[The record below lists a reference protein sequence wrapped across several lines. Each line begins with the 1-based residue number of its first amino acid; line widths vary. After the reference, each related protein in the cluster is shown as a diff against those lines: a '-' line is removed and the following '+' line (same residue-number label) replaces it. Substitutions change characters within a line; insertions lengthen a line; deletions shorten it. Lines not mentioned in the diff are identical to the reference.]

1 MSSIRS
7 TFAASR
13 RFVVPSGITTSI
25 RYLYAQSQSIRG
37 SWPLAIAVLLALSLF
52 LVARFDSPS
61 TAIVYACFQVSYLA
75 AIAGITVMASSV
87 FFFMRKRRGAPS
99 PTFHPTDHR
108 QELADALPYVLWGT
122 SADGQCEFLNERYTE
137 TFGISRL
144 DAIRDQTWAE
154 PIHPADRPK
163 MYQAW
168 RGAVENGSSNYS
180 AHARVRMNDGS
191 YRWMESL
198 GRSVTSPESGE
209 VVRWFGSLVDVQSQ
223 VEDRE
228 TISRLQFDLQTVTD
242 ECEKTVACGDERLRA
257 PFEPREI
264 AWVEYD
270 IKSAQPMSDMLR
282 THAVFD
288 VSGRLA
294 LNPALADEIRDA
306 IRIRRASER
315 GLQALGYNGT
325 LDTLS
330 EWARTDSHRR
340 LDVEL
345 AVLAALING
354 LSSTCGIAELVD
366 AEGEVSAYPF
376 SLWIT
381 DGGVARVSLFDT
393 RGSDERTEKA
403 GSARQQLAKANR
415 IACASA
421 LSTSLVHEM
430 SQPITA
436 ISLDLATANRLVAM
450 GPGGVE
456 AVAKVMDRL
465 RWNTQRLT
473 EIGTRT
479 RDSLKPNRLNRRPVD
494 ITELAARSR
503 DFVLGPFDLKN
514 ATIAITADDDLP
526 LIEADPVALQQ
537 VLCALLLNALEA
549 GDAVGKAAAVSVA
562 ISRPPLAAELKISVS
577 DRGSG
582 IQEEHLPLAF
592 DPFFSTRPN
601 RLGFGLTVCQSVV
614 EGFGGTLTLNN
625 RDGGGAVAA
634 FSIPLV
640 DAAGSSVSSS
650 I

>member
-7 TFAASR
+7 AFAVSRRLSVPDGIASSISYLTSQSRWRGGLWPLVIVTLTAAS
-13 RFVVPSGITTSI
+13 V
-25 RYLYAQSQSIRG
+25 
-37 SWPLAIAVLLALSLF
+37 F
-52 LVARFDSPS
+52 LVVRLNSAPIAPF
-61 TAIVYACFQVSYLA
+61 YAWVQVSYLA
-75 AIAGITVMASSV
+75 AIAATAIAASL
-87 FFFMRKRRGAPS
+87 FFFMRKRRRGPPGS
-99 PTFHPTDHR
+99 NPHPADHR
-108 QELADALPYVLWGT
+108 QELADALPHVLWGT
-122 SADGQCEFLNERYTE
+122 GADGQCEFLNERYTE
-137 TFGISRL
+137 TFGIPRL
-144 DAIRDQTWAE
+144 EAIRDQSWVD

-163 MYQAW
+163 MSQAW
-168 RGAVENGSSNYS
+168 RRAVENGSSNYS

-198 GRSVTSPESGE
+198 GRSVRSPETGE

-228 TISRLQFDLQTVTD
+228 TISRLQFDLQTVAD
-242 ECEKTVACGDERLRA
+242 ECEKTVACFDDRLRA
-257 PFEPREI
+257 LFEPREI

-270 IKSAQPMSDMLR
+270 INSAQRMSEILR
-282 THAVFD
+282 KHAVFD
-288 VSGRLA
+288 VARRLA
-294 LNPALADEIRDA
+294 LNPELADEIRDA
-306 IRIRRASER
+306 IRIRRASAR
-315 GLQALGYNGT
+315 GSQALGYNGT

-330 EWARTDSHRR
+330 EWARTDRHRR

-345 AVLAALING
+345 AVLAALISG

-366 AEGEVSAYPF
+366 AESEVSAYPF

-381 DGGVARVSLFDT
+381 DDGVARVSLFDT

-403 GSARQQLAKANR
+403 GSARKQLAKANR

-494 ITELAARSR
+494 IAELAARSR
-503 DFVLGPFDLKN
+503 DFVLGPLDLTN

-549 GDAVGKAAAVSVA
+549 GDAGGKAAEVSVA

-625 RDGGGAVAA
+625 RNGGGAVAA

-640 DAAGSSVSSS
+640 DATGSSVSPS